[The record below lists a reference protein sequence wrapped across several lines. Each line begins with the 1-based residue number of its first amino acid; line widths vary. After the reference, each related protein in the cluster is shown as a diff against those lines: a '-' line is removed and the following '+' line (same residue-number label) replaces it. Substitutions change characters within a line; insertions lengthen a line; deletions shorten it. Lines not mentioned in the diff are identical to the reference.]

1 MRRLKLAKYI
11 FIGAFIFV
19 MVSSVVVVTSQ
30 IPAARQLASA
40 ILKSKSVSMAI
51 NRVQQFLIP
60 ANNAQCLTELSNF
73 DLKYRPLSNF
83 TESDSCFVEH
93 AIRVSS
99 VNNIVLSSSPI
110 LTCRMATELAKF
122 ASGKL
127 QTIALKSFGSPIK
140 SMSHIGTYNCRSMRQ
155 YPGIVSQHGF
165 ANAIDIS
172 GFTLATGRHINIAKQ
187 WNNNTQ
193 DAKFLKE
200 VAAAA
205 CDGFRVAVSPDADAN
220 HWNHFHWDMGPYWS
234 CR

>member
-1 MRRLKLAKYI
+1 MRISKLKKNI
-11 FIGAFIFV
+11 FIFV
-19 MVSSVVVVTSQ
+19 FIFSLVSSVGVVTSQ

-40 ILKSKSVSMAI
+40 ILRSKSVSMAI

-60 ANNAQCLTELSNF
+60 ANNAQCLTELPNF
-73 DLKYRPLSNF
+73 DLKYSPLSNF
-83 TESDSCFVEH
+83 TEGDSCFVEY
-93 AIRVSS
+93 AVRVDS
-99 VNNIVLSSSPI
+99 VNDIVLSNSPI

-122 ASGKL
+122 ASQDL
-127 QTIALKSFGSPIK
+127 QTIALNSFGSPIK
-140 SMSHIGTYNCRSMRQ
+140 SISHIGTYNCRSMRQ

-172 GFTLATGRHINIAKQ
+172 GFTLATGRHINIAEQ

-193 DAKFLKE
+193 ATKFLKD

-205 CDGFRVAVSPDADAN
+205 CNGFRVAVSPDADAN